1 MAFTLM
7 YTIALGHFRGDY
19 TDIRLRAESLEQI
32 ARENG
37 FPYWS
42 AVASMVIGRV
52 LVGEGNFDTGIIR
65 MRDAMSTLRE
75 VGGELIHSYA
85 FSLLTESYLRA
96 REPEKGLAAVA
107 EALKGIE
114 ASGQRMHEAEIWRLR
129 GELLILHGGA
139 DTEAENSFQRALQ
152 IARLQQAR
160 AWELRAATSLAR
172 LLAAHNRRD
181 EAKAGLVPVV
191 ASITEGFAD
200 TDFKEAAAL
209 LSQLD

>member
-1 MAFTLM
+1 
-7 YTIALGHFRGDY
+7 
-19 TDIRLRAESLEQI
+19 
-32 ARENG
+32 
-37 FPYWS
+37 
-42 AVASMVIGRV
+42 MVIGRV
-52 LVGEGNFDTGIIR
+52 LVGEGNFDAGIIR
-65 MRDAMSTLRE
+65 MRDAMSTLQE

-85 FSLLTESYLRA
+85 FTLLTESCLRA
-96 REPEKGLAAVA
+96 HEPEKGLAAVA

-114 ASGQRMHEAEIWRLR
+114 ASGQRIHEAEIWRLR
-129 GELLILHGGA
+129 GELLILHSGA
-139 DTEAENSFQRALQ
+139 DTEAESSFHRALQ

-160 AWELRAATSLAR
+160 AWELRAATNLAR

-191 ASITEGFAD
+191 GSVTEGFAD

>member
-1 MAFTLM
+1 
-7 YTIALGHFRGDY
+7 
-19 TDIRLRAESLEQI
+19 
-32 ARENG
+32 
-37 FPYWS
+37 
-42 AVASMVIGRV
+42 V
-52 LVGEGNFDTGIIR
+52 
-65 MRDAMSTLRE
+65 
-75 VGGELIHSYA
+75 
-85 FSLLTESYLRA
+85 
-96 REPEKGLAAVA
+96 REPERGLAAVA

-139 DTEAENSFQRALQ
+139 HTEAENSFQRALQ

-160 AWELRAATSLAR
+160 AWELCAATSLAR

-191 ASITEGFAD
+191 ASITEGSTDA
-200 TDFKEAAAL
+200 DFKEAAAL

>member
-1 MAFTLM
+1 M
-7 YTIALGHFRGDY
+7 IALGHFRGDY
-19 TDIRLRAESLEQI
+19 TDIRLRAESLLQV

-42 AVASMVIGRV
+42 AVAAMNIGRV
-52 LVGEGNFDTGIIR
+52 LVGEGNFDAGIVR
-65 MRDAMSTLRE
+65 MREAMSTLRE
-75 VGGELIHSYA
+75 AGGELIHSYA
-85 FSLLTESYLRA
+85 LSLLTESYLKA

-107 EALKGIE
+107 EALKEIE

-129 GELLILHGGA
+129 GELLILLGRA

-152 IARLQQAR
+152 IARLQEAR
-160 AWELRAATSLAR
+160 AWELRAAASLAR
-172 LLAAHNRRD
+172 LLVGRHRRD
-181 EAKAGLVPVV
+181 EAKAVLVPVV

-200 TDFKEAAAL
+200 PDFTEAALL